1 MSEFFSG
8 RSACSYKISKSY
20 ILVSIFVIWEPHT
33 HLINFLQT
41 FSKTFFFRCLY
52 NSHFSVNFFVRE
64 KKSVLQVEHA
74 QKSSYKFNFH
84 FLRWVFST
92 NKKSKVFVF
101 EFQVG
106 INWVYHIS
114 WNLDLIFINGVK
126 VYKIWDESFLK
137 LQYIKIL
144 RLQIHITV
152 WVGQYCQINLADVV
166 LESYWV
172 SIILT
177 LHTLLL

>member
-1 MSEFFSG
+1 MIFSNQV
-8 RSACSYKISKSY
+8 SPFHLPSSLDLYK
-20 ILVSIFVIWEPHT
+20 
-33 HLINFLQT
+33 
-41 FSKTFFFRCLY
+41 CL
-52 NSHFSVNFFVRE
+52 N
-64 KKSVLQVEHA
+64 
-74 QKSSYKFNFH
+74 YKFIFY

-92 NKKSKVFVF
+92 NKKSRVFVF

-152 WVGQYCQINLADVV
+152 WVGQYCQINLADVELV
-166 LESYWV
+166 SYGV

-177 LHTLLL
+177 LHTLLLKLFSAIISSLHF